1 MRPEL
6 SQLNKKQFK
15 EEMKRRDEEMK
26 HSGKENSIGLK
37 RFGTAYMKKRIMQFI
52 YAIFRAFL
60 IIGLSYIVLYP
71 VFIMLSKSFSEDYIK
86 SATTV
91 WIPSQIGMNNF
102 ENALSVLK
110 YTENLW
116 ETIKLSLGGA
126 FLQVIASALVGYG
139 FARFK
144 FKGRGILFV
153 IVILTM
159 IVPPQTYLISTF
171 LIFRNFDLF
180 GILDI
185 ASLIAGDE
193 ITWNLIGTP
202 WTMWIPAILG
212 VGLRGGLFIYIFR
225 QFFRGMSKELEEAA
239 YIDGCGPFKTFLKI
253 MVPNA
258 LSSGLVVFLFSLVWH
273 WNDYFSVAMMYSG
286 KTRNIP
292 LTIALM
298 ENTSTMSV
306 QLYGGDGD
314 VNSSY
319 INNAACALVILPLL
333 FVFMVAQRFFIE
345 SMDKVGIKG

>member
-26 HSGKENSIGLK
+26 HSGKENSIGMK
-37 RFGTAYMKKRIMQFI
+37 RFGAAYMKKRAGQFI
-52 YAIFRAFL
+52 YALFRAFL

-71 VFIMLSKSFSEDYIK
+71 IIIMLSKSFSEDYIK

-91 WIPSQIGMNNF
+91 WIPSQIGMNNY
-102 ENALSVLK
+102 EKAMEILK
-110 YTENLW
+110 YTDNLW

-126 FLQVIASALVGYG
+126 LLQVVASALVGYG

-144 FKGRGILFV
+144 FKGRGILFA

-171 LIFRNFDLF
+171 ILFRKFDFF
-180 GILDI
+180 GILKI
-185 ASLIAGDE
+185 ASLIAGKDL
-193 ITWNLIGTP
+193 TLNLIGTT
-202 WTMWIPAILG
+202 WTMWIPAALG

-273 WNDYFSVAMMYSG
+273 WNDYFSVSMMYSG
-286 KTRNIP
+286 RAKAP
-292 LTIALM
+292 LAVALM
-298 ENTSTMSV
+298 TNTAGMGT
-306 QLYGGDGD
+306 QLLGGDGD
-314 VNSSY
+314 VNQAY
-319 INNAACALVILPLL
+319 ITNAACALVILPLL
-333 FVFMVAQRFFIE
+333 LVFVVAQRFFIE